1 MEIPTANYKR
11 FNRHESMSKEV
22 RDEIREIL
30 NIHLWGDNIEQKDR
44 WSIENSLYGLYDGY
58 LYDSLLTKAEKFPEP
73 VRSKI
78 IKVWN
83 ICNEYPQS
91 NSQIH

>member
-1 MEIPTANYKR
+1 MKIPIANHKR

-22 RDEIREIL
+22 MDEIREIL
-30 NIHLWGDNIEQKDR
+30 NIHLWDDKIQQKDR

-58 LYDSLLTKAEKFPEP
+58 LYDSLLTKANKLPEP

-78 IKVWN
+78 IKVW
-83 ICNEYPQS
+83 
-91 NSQIH
+91 